1 MAMRK
6 DEQEPERVDISA
18 TFDPRVDL
26 SQLRMNLRRTYAE
39 RLAYAVSS
47 ANNVRRMVEYAR
59 QHKK

>member
-26 SQLRMNLRRTYAE
+26 SQLRMLLKMTYAQ
-39 RLAYAVSS
+39 RLRYAVSG

-59 QHKK
+59 QHK